1 MVLNVDLFWTESLCV
16 IKLVKMLYKFCH
28 TPDFETLMAV
38 PSLFRCTGKPLSVFK
53 YFYNDWKQEISLHNL
68 WIDTRASLQLTY
80 TASIQT
86 VFSFL
91 LRLLKNIE

>member
-38 PSLFRCTGKPLSVFK
+38 PSLFRCTGKPLRVFK
-53 YFYNDWKQEISLHNL
+53 YFYND
-68 WIDTRASLQLTY
+68 
-80 TASIQT
+80 
-86 VFSFL
+86 
-91 LRLLKNIE
+91 